1 MDFLTQVALIE
12 LTALF
17 ISTPYDSEELAMA
30 ICEIMPRESVSY
42 NPFTNIIYFAG
53 TGMPFAVG
61 P

>member
-12 LTALF
+12 LISLF
-17 ISTPYDSEELAMA
+17 ISTPYDSEQLAQT
-30 ICEIMPRESVSY
+30 ICEVMPHGSVSY